1 MANNKDN
8 TCKLVGS
15 VCSDIAP
22 IPNQSY
28 GLTFKLRVY
37 RPAERGKQQHYDEIE
52 IVAYDGQN
60 TQIIKN
66 NLSKGMG
73 CCVHGEIR
81 QWYDK
86 TIKILVKKI
95 DPIY

>member
-1 MANNKDN
+1 MAIEKAN
-8 TCKLVGS
+8 TCKLIGII
-15 VCSDIAP
+15 CSEITQ

-37 RPAERGKQQHYDEIE
+37 RPAEVGKQQHYDEFE
-52 IVAYDGQN
+52 IVAYGIQN
-60 TQIIKN
+60 TQMINN
-66 NLSKGMG
+66 NLAHGMC

-86 TIKILVKKI
+86 SIKNPCEK
-95 DPIY
+95 D